1 MHKFIEFR
9 GPAHYFHGRDEIINP
24 FLRALDHYQSCAG
37 GSIFLI
43 KGPPGTG
50 KTALMSELSRHAE
63 GIGYTIAG
71 NITPSAL
78 LDPAA
83 MAKRLGV
90 PYTP

>member
-1 MHKFIEFR
+1 MEGTKSSIPSCVHL
-9 GPAHYFHGRDEIINP
+9 IN
-24 FLRALDHYQSCAG
+24 QSCAG

-43 KGPPGTG
+43 KGPPSAG

-63 GIGYTIAG
+63 AIGYTIAG